1 MKEKNNK
8 YFINPK
14 EDKTEK
20 KTQNNWDK
28 LKTNTKMEILN

>member
-1 MKEKNNK
+1 MKEKI
-8 YFINPK
+8 INILLIQK
-14 EDKTEK
+14 KIRRKK

>member
-1 MKEKNNK
+1 MMKEKNNK

-20 KTQNNWDK
+20 KNPEQLGQIKNK
-28 LKTNTKMEILN
+28 Y